1 MVQSKQSTFYKELSF
16 DDDFNPSS
24 KNRNTSVVSPT
35 IEFSMKDAF
44 DERDELTQLAQT
56 RSTRPKESVTSSSS
70 SVQSSAS
77 IQPSPL
83 MCYTIRLK
91 HGDELRKGLM
101 AFAKSV
107 GLKAAFVMTCVG
119 SAMSAKVRVA
129 NAGPDKEAN
138 YVSCI
143 TWFLYSEG
151 FVCGTC

>member
-1 MVQSKQSTFYKELSF
+1 MMVQSKQSTFYKDLSF

-24 KNRNTSVVSPT
+24 KNRNASVVSPT

-70 SVQSSAS
+70 VQSSAS

-91 HGDELRKGLM
+91 HGDKLRKSLM

-107 GLKAAFVMTCVG
+107 GLKAAFIMTCVG
-119 SAMSAKVRVA
+119 SAVSAKVRVA

-143 TWFLYSEG
+143 T
-151 FVCGTC
+151 